1 MHNTPRRTKIII
13 VAVALTVIILG
24 MASYFFFIIGNGD
37 TAPKETPTDDQVQSE
52 AQESNVNP

>member
-13 VAVALTVIILG
+13 VAAILTVIILS

-37 TAPKETPTDDQVQSE
+37 TAPKETPTDDKVQSE
-52 AQESNVNP
+52 AQESNLNP